1 MLIVDDYILHLSYGH
16 NNFKSYIFLVI
27 NINFLFVGKEVGP
40 VRMLQIFLLA
50 VVAIFLFWRLK
61 AVLGSRDGFEKTLKE
76 VKEPNAVISVPDVID
91 QPVKDSQDDD
101 IFDYVEENSK
111 SAEAFKKMKE
121 FDNDFSVNKFVSGA
135 KIAYEIILMAFE
147 KGDIEK
153 LNAFLEKKVLASFK
167 SVIEKRK
174 KDGLIIDAK
183 FIGMRDIR
191 VINASFSQKTKVADI
206 TLSFKSEITTVVK
219 DSTGNI
225 IEGHPDEIKKQKD
238 TWIFSKNLSEKSPM
252 WLLKSTL

>member
-1 MLIVDDYILHLSYGH
+1 
-16 NNFKSYIFLVI
+16 
-27 NINFLFVGKEVGP
+27 
-40 VRMLQIFLLA
+40 MLQIFILA
-50 VVAIFLFWRLK
+50 IVAIFLFWRLK

-76 VKEPNAVISVPDVID
+76 VKEPNAVISVPDVMD
-91 QPVKDSQDDD
+91 QPDKDSQDDD

-111 SAEAFKKMKE
+111 SAEVFKKMKE

-135 KIAYEIILMAFE
+135 KMAYEIILMAFE

-153 LNAFLEKKVLASFK
+153 LEAFLEKKVLTSFK

-191 VINASFSQKTKVADI
+191 VIDASFNQRTKVADI
-206 TLSFKSEITTVVK
+206 TLSFKSEISTVVK
-219 DSTGNI
+219 DGKGNI
-225 IEGHPDEIKKQKD
+225 IEGHPDEVKKQKD
-238 TWIFSKNLSEKSPM
+238 SWVFTKNLENKNPI